1 MGARVSST
9 RISTSD
15 KEKLI
20 MIRKTIDP
28 KGRERITVQWR
39 DGDRV
44 HTQRVA
50 TLTEATR
57 LDGAVR
63 DRGARR

>member
-1 MGARVSST
+1 MGGQSVQHANQHVRQ
-9 RISTSD
+9 
-15 KEKLI
+15 EKHI
-20 MIRKTIDP
+20 MIRKNTDP
-28 KGRERITVQWR
+28 QGHTRITVQWR

-44 HTQRVA
+44 HTRRVA
-50 TLTEATR
+50 TLTEAKR

>member
-1 MGARVSST
+1 
-9 RISTSD
+9 
-15 KEKLI
+15 